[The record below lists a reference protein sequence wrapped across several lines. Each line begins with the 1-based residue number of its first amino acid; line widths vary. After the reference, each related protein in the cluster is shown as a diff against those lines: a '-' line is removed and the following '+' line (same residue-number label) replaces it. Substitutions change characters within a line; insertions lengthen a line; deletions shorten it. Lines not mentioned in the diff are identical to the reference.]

1 MNMPEL
7 TGIEVVQK
15 VRELEKTQSD
25 KFNRKLPVFIES
37 GDDGNKLKMKA

>member
-15 VRELEKTQSD
+15 VRELEKTQSG
-25 KFNRKLPVFIES
+25 KFNRKLPVFIGS
-37 GDDGNKLKMKA
+37 GEEGNKLKMKA